1 MKSAHLTNILN
12 LPRQPLG
19 FFPTPLIELTK
30 LSKKLAGPKVYMK
43 RDDNT
48 GLALG
53 GNKTR
58 KLEFIFGEALAQGAD
73 TIITAGA
80 AQSNHCRQT
89 AAAAASLGLACHLVL
104 GGKEPEHLNGNLLL
118 DKIFGCHIHWSGSN
132 RKGED
137 IPKLVAQLEQE
148 GKKPYVIPYGGS
160 SELGA
165 IGFVEA
171 FRELE
176 SQRQNMNIEF
186 THIVFASSSGGTQAG
201 LMLGNKI
208 FNASSQIIGINID
221 KGETDKVP
229 FDQYIVALANSTAKL
244 IDVDYEFSATDLI
257 LNSDY
262 VGEGYGVVGALE
274 NEAIEITAQ
283 TEGILLDPVYT
294 GRAMGGLLDM
304 IRTGK
309 IKKTDSVLFW
319 HTGGAP
325 ALFAYAGDLD
335 IG

>member
-1 MKSAHLTNILN
+1 MNYDHIARES
-12 LPRQPLG
+12 LG
-19 FFPTPLIELTK
+19 FFPTPLVELSK
-30 LSKKLAGPKVYMK
+30 LSKKLDGPTIFMK

-58 KLEFIFGEALAQGAD
+58 KLEFIIGDALAKGAD

-89 AAAAASLGLACHLVL
+89 AAAAASLGLECHLVL
-104 GGKEPEHLNGNLLL
+104 GGKEPEQASGNLLL
-118 DKIFGCHIHWSGSN
+118 DKIFGCHIHWAGVN

-137 IPKLVAQLEQE
+137 IPNIVEQLINQ
-148 GKKPYVIPYGGS
+148 GKKPYVVPYGGS
-160 SELGA
+160 NELGA
-165 IGFVEA
+165 LAFVQA
-171 FRELE
+171 FKELE
-176 SQRQNMNIEF
+176 LQRKSMNLSF

-201 LMLGNKI
+201 LMLGKKI
-208 FNASSQIIGINID
+208 FNSPCQIVGINID

-229 FDQYIVALANSTAKL
+229 FDQYTLSLANSTAEL
-244 IDVDYEFSATDLI
+244 ISADHEFSESDLI
-257 LNSDY
+257 LNADY

-274 NEAIEITAQ
+274 NEAIALTAQ

-294 GRAMGGLLDM
+294 GRAMGGLIDM
-304 IRTGK
+304 IRTGA

-325 ALFAYAGDLD
+325 ALFAYSNDLNMTQKHS
-335 IG
+335 